1 MLVFR
6 AGSDQVTPWDAKNHQ
21 YYVGW
26 LETEISINVK
36 KGARGGGRYD

>member
-21 YYVGW
+21 YYGVAPTLDGW
-26 LETEISINVK
+26 RPK
-36 KGARGGGRYD
+36 